1 MGVVLIVFM
10 VLAGLVSIFSLVF
23 VIWDI
28 VKKQKNTT
36 QIEQMAVSDDTA
48 QGNVSEKVPAT
59 ENDEASPV
67 SHVVI
72 ADESSVVFSASEQ
85 KTLDEKFRELD
96 EQSQRYYME
105 IAQYAMNQS
114 GAKQYRNARY
124 EEYKIRKTRLVRLQ
138 IKRGVVVCEFI
149 LLNENFRNYI
159 QDNKVRIRQAP
170 TVLRFEGE
178 SSVAIAKSSIDI
190 AVKAAEDEQEY
201 RKQKRREKRRL
212 ARQRTSEQETS

>member
-48 QGNVSEKVPAT
+48 QGNVPEKVPAT

-96 EQSQRYYME
+96 EQSRRYYME

-170 TVLRFEGE
+170 TVLRIEGE

-201 RKQKRREKRRL
+201 RKEKRREKRRL